1 MEHAESRR
9 VMADYIFRRMVSAI
23 AVMAMVGIFVFL
35 LIRLAPGDPAAV
47 MAGRNA
53 TEETIA
59 GIREQLGLNEPLPV
73 QFIHWLWDIFRGDFG
88 TSIFS
93 GRPVLE
99 LLLQRLEPTISLS
112 ILTLALSVAVGVSFG
127 ILAAWRAGGLVD
139 RLLSVFSAFGFSVPV
154 FVIGYFLVYLLAIRG
169 AWLPVQGYT
178 PIEEGFGG
186 WFSHLILPT
195 VALSFPFLAFV
206 ARVTRASM
214 LEVLSEDYMRT
225 AAAKGASPYAMLFH
239 HALKNAGVPILTVIG
254 LSFAYLIGGV
264 VLTETVFNIPGVGRL
279 VVDAINNRDYP
290 IIQSV
295 LILTSG
301 LYVLINLAV
310 DLAYTLIDPRIRY

>member
-1 MEHAESRR
+1 MFTYVLRR
-9 VMADYIFRRMVSAI
+9 LVSTI

-35 LIRLAPGDPAAV
+35 LLRLAPGDPAA
-47 MAGRNA
+47 MIAGRSA
-53 TEETIA
+53 TEEMIA
-59 GIREQLGLNEPLPV
+59 GIREQLGLNDPLPV
-73 QFIHWLWDIFRGDFG
+73 QFIHWVRDMLGGDFG
-88 TSIFS
+88 TSIFA

-99 LLLQRLEPTISLS
+99 LISQRLEPTLSLS
-112 ILTLALSVAVGVSFG
+112 ILTMILAVTVGVSFG
-127 ILAAWRAGGLVD
+127 ILAAWRTGGFVD
-139 RLLSVFSAFGFSVPV
+139 RLLTAFSAFSYSVPV
-154 FVIGYFLVYLLAIRG
+154 FVIGYFLIYFLAIRVHV
-169 AWLPVQGYT
+169 LPVQGYV
-178 PIEEGFGG
+178 PIQSGVGPWFG
-186 WFSHLILPT
+186 HLILPT
-195 VALSFPFLAFV
+195 LTLGLGFIAFI

-225 AAAKGASPYAMLFH
+225 AAAKGASSYSMLFH

-254 LSFAYLIGGV
+254 ISFAYLIGGV
-264 VLTETVFNIPGVGRL
+264 VLTETVFNIPGIGRL

-301 LYVLINLAV
+301 LYVLINLIV

>member
-1 MEHAESRR
+1 
-9 VMADYIFRRMVSAI
+9 MAAYILRRMVSTI
-23 AVMAMVGIFVFL
+23 AVMTMVGAFVFL
-35 LIRLAPGDPAAV
+35 LLRLAPGDPAAII
-47 MAGRNA
+47 AGKSA
-53 TEETIA
+53 TEEMIA
-59 GIREQLGLNEPLPV
+59 GIREQLGLNDPLPL
-73 QFIHWLWDIFRGDFG
+73 QFIRWVRDMLSGDFG
-88 TSIFS
+88 TSIFA

-99 LLLQRLEPTISLS
+99 LISQRLEPTLSLS
-112 ILTLALSVAVGVSFG
+112 ILTMILSVTVGVSFG
-127 ILAAWRAGGLVD
+127 ILAAWRTGGLID
-139 RLLSVFSAFGFSVPV
+139 RVLTAFSALAYSVPV
-154 FVIGYFLVYLLAIRG
+154 FVIGYFLIYFFAIRMH
-169 AWLPVQGYT
+169 WLPVQGYV
-178 PIEEGFGG
+178 PINHGLGP
-186 WFSHLILPT
+186 WFVHLILPT
-195 VALSFPFLAFV
+195 VALGLGFIAFI

-225 AAAKGASPYAMLFH
+225 AAAKGASSYAMLFH

-264 VLTETVFNIPGVGRL
+264 VLTETVFNIPGIGRL

-301 LYVLINLAV
+301 LYVLINLTV

>member
-1 MEHAESRR
+1 MAAYILRR
-9 VMADYIFRRMVSAI
+9 LVSAI

-35 LIRLAPGDPAAV
+35 LVRLAPGDPAAV
-47 MAGRNA
+47 IAGRNA
-53 TEETIA
+53 TAEVIA
-59 GIREQLGLNEPLPV
+59 DIREQLGLNAPLPV
-73 QFIHWLWDIFRGDFG
+73 QFIHWVREMLGGDFG
-88 TSIFS
+88 ISILN

-99 LLLQRLEPTISLS
+99 LISQRLEATVSLS
-112 ILTLALSVAVGVSFG
+112 ILTMILSVTVGVSFG
-127 ILAAWRAGGLVD
+127 ILAAWRSGGLID
-139 RLLSVFSAFGFSVPV
+139 RVLAAFSALGYSVPV
-154 FVIGYFLVYLLAIRG
+154 FVIGYFFIYFFAIRTH
-169 AWLPVQGYT
+169 WLPVQGYV
-178 PIEEGFGG
+178 PIDGG
-186 WFSHLILPT
+186 LRPWFVHLILPT
-195 VALSFPFLAFV
+195 VALSLASIAFI

-225 AAAKGASPYAMLFH
+225 AAAKGASSYAMLFH

-254 LSFAYLIGGV
+254 ISFAYLIGGV
-264 VLTETVFNIPGVGRL
+264 VLTETVFNIPGIGRL

-301 LYVLINLAV
+301 LYVLINLTV

>member
-1 MEHAESRR
+1 MGIYILRR
-9 VMADYIFRRMVSAI
+9 CVSTI
-23 AVMAMVGIFVFL
+23 AVMAMVGMFVFL
-35 LIRLAPGDPAAV
+35 LLRLAPGDPAA
-47 MAGRNA
+47 MIAGRSA
-53 TEETIA
+53 TAEMIA

-73 QFIHWLWDIFRGDFG
+73 QFIHWALGILSGDFG
-88 TSIFS
+88 TSIFA

-99 LLLQRLEPTISLS
+99 LISHRLEPTLSLS
-112 ILTLALSVAVGVSFG
+112 ILTMIVSVTAGVSFG
-127 ILAAWRAGGLVD
+127 IFAAWRTGGFID
-139 RLLSVFSAFGFSVPV
+139 RLLTAFSAFGYSVPV
-154 FVIGYFLVYLLAIRG
+154 FVIGYFFIYFFAIKMH
-169 AWLPVQGYT
+169 WLPVQGYV
-178 PIEEGFGG
+178 PINQGLWL
-186 WFSHLILPT
+186 WFVHLILPT
-195 VALSFPFLAFV
+195 VALSLGYIAFI

-225 AAAKGASPYAMLFH
+225 AAAKGASSYAMLFH

-254 LSFAYLIGGV
+254 ISFTYLIGGV
-264 VLTETVFNIPGVGRL
+264 VLTETVFNIPGIGRL

-310 DLAYTLIDPRIRY
+310 DLAYTLIDPRIRF

>member
-1 MEHAESRR
+1 
-9 VMADYIFRRMVSAI
+9 MAAYILRRMVSTI

-35 LIRLAPGDPAAV
+35 LLRLAPGDPAA
-47 MAGRNA
+47 MIAGKSA
-53 TEETIA
+53 TAEMVA
-59 GIREQLGLNEPLPV
+59 GIREKLGLNDPMPV
-73 QFIHWLWDIFRGDFG
+73 QFIRWVRDMLGGDFG
-88 TSIFS
+88 ISIFS

-99 LLLQRLEPTISLS
+99 LIWQRLEPTLSLS
-112 ILTLALSVAVGVSFG
+112 TLTMILSVTVGVSFG
-127 ILAAWRAGGLVD
+127 ILAAWRTGGCID
-139 RLLSVFSAFGFSVPV
+139 RLLAVFSALGYSVPV
-154 FVIGYFLVYLLAIRG
+154 FVIGYFFIYFFAIRVH
-169 AWLPVQGYT
+169 WLPVQGYV
-178 PIEEGFGG
+178 PIDDGLWP
-186 WFSHLILPT
+186 WFVHLMLPT
-195 VALSFPFLAFV
+195 LALGLGYIAFI

-225 AAAKGASPYAMLFH
+225 AAAKGASSYAMLFH

-254 LSFAYLIGGV
+254 ISFAYLIGGV
-264 VLTETVFNIPGVGRL
+264 VLTETVFNIPGIGRL

-301 LYVLINLAV
+301 LYVFINLTV

>member
-1 MEHAESRR
+1 MATYILRR
-9 VMADYIFRRMVSAI
+9 LVSTI

-35 LIRLAPGDPAAV
+35 LLRLAPGDPAAII
-47 MAGRNA
+47 AGKSA
-53 TEETIA
+53 TAEMIA
-59 GIREQLGLNEPLPV
+59 GIREKLGLNDPLPL
-73 QFIHWLWDIFRGDFG
+73 QFIHWMRDMLGGDFG
-88 TSIFS
+88 TSIFA

-99 LLLQRLEPTISLS
+99 LISQRLEPTLSLT
-112 ILTLALSVAVGVSFG
+112 ILTMILSVTVGVSFG
-127 ILAAWRAGGLVD
+127 ILAAWRTGGLVD
-139 RLLSVFSAFGFSVPV
+139 RLLTAFSAFGYSVPV
-154 FVIGYFLVYLLAIRG
+154 FVIGYFFIYFFAIRTH
-169 AWLPVQGYT
+169 WLPVQGYV
-178 PIEEGFGG
+178 PIERGLGP
-186 WFSHLILPT
+186 WFVHLVLPT
-195 VALSFPFLAFV
+195 VALSLGFIAFI

-225 AAAKGASPYAMLFH
+225 AAAKGASSYSMLFH

-254 LSFAYLIGGV
+254 ISFAYLIGGV
-264 VLTETVFNIPGVGRL
+264 VLTETVFNLPGIGRL

-301 LYVLINLAV
+301 LYVVINLTV